1 MTADIRKEEAAPDRG
16 RFFNSG
22 SGPTFQVLDIGHD
35 AYLALIDPDTAFWS
49 LVRKAKLADALDT
62 DGSLMREYRN
72 KAGTFADEMTAL
84 RFRLKPSAVYFN
96 PTERCNLD
104 CTYCYIPGEMRSAGR
119 HMEAAEVIRALER
132 LDHYFSASMPEDRQP
147 KVIFH
152 GAEPLLNR
160 DAVFAGIE
168 GFGDR
173 FRFGIQTNGT
183 RLDAEA
189 VAFLRSHN
197 VGIGLSLDGPDPEV
211 SDLTRATWGG
221 KGTYGAVIAA
231 MERLRGYAN
240 WSVICTIT
248 SRNVTR
254 LAEMVELFHAHEA
267 PACML
272 NVIRCTQP
280 RARGIMAGDELVA
293 AHYLE
298 ALERSHALYRQTGR
312 KLVVANFANI
322 LLAILAPTARR
333 LMCDISPCGGG
344 RAFFALAP
352 DGGLFPCSEFIGLP
366 DFQGGNLFDGGLEA
380 MLDSPAFRL
389 VTGRE
394 VENIDPC
401 RRCAIRHFCGAPC
414 PAEAYEMRG
423 CMDRIGAY
431 CAFYEEQARYAFRLI
446 ADGRADDFLWD
457 GWADGTE
464 SSFDFGAG

>member
-1 MTADIRKEEAAPDRG
+1 MTAAIRKEEAAPERG
-16 RFFNSG
+16 RLFNSG
-22 SGPTFQVLDIGHD
+22 DGPTFQVLDIGHD

-49 LVRKAKLADALDT
+49 LVRKERLADAFAG
-62 DGSLMREYRN
+62 DGDL
-72 KAGTFADEMTAL
+72 MTAYRAKAAGFAAEMETL

-104 CTYCYIPGEMRSAGR
+104 CAYCYIPGDMRSSGR
-119 HMEAAEVIRALER
+119 HMKAREVISALER
-132 LDHYFSASMPEDRQP
+132 LDRYFARLMPEDRQP

-160 DAVFAGIE
+160 DAIFAGIE

-183 RLDAEA
+183 LLDDEA
-189 VAFLRSHN
+189 VAFLGRRN

-211 SDLTRATWGG
+211 SDRTRATWGG
-221 KGTYGAVIAA
+221 KGIHGAVVAA
-231 MERLRGYAN
+231 MERLRGYRN

-248 SRNVTR
+248 DRNVTR
-254 LAEMVELFHAHEA
+254 LSEMVDLFHAHEA

-272 NVIRCTQP
+272 NAIRCTLP
-280 RARGIMAGDELVA
+280 GARGIMADDALA
-293 AHYLE
+293 ARHYIA
-298 ALERSHALYRQTGR
+298 ALERSHFLFRETGR
-312 KLVVANFANI
+312 KMVVANFANI

-366 DFQGGNLFDGGLEA
+366 DFQGGNLFDGGLET

-389 VTGRE
+389 VTERR

-414 PAEAYEMRG
+414 PAEACETRG
-423 CMDRIGAY
+423 GMDRIGAY

-457 GWADGTE
+457 GWAEGTE
-464 SSFDFGAG
+464 ATFDASTG